1 MEIKALAELFSVCKV
16 VDATQVDLNKN
27 FCFAAKTDEEL
38 SLVCPTKD
46 VPAVTSAR
54 DDGWKG
60 FRIQGTLD
68 FSLIGILAKITAILA
83 EQKIGVFAISTFN
96 TDYILVKQDNFAK
109 ALQAL
114 AEHGYNVLSEE
125 AGAEQAAPKQGLP
138 SENAL
143 YKLLRPELE
152 AALKGFGAR
161 QHSAKVTKYISGF
174 LRALDSFAKGKE
186 LKQVHAFAIVQEL
199 EDNNYT
205 QLNFYLDSTTLD
217 VDCCGFVEQDGLMV
231 NSYNNWELS
240 IDGAACESPDV
251 FDYDMVNELV
261 EILAGDKVRLEVE
274 LPDITLLEPLA

>member
-16 VDATQVDLNKN
+16 VDAAQVDLNKN

-38 SLVCPTKD
+38 SLVCPTKN

-54 DDGWKG
+54 DDGWLA

-68 FSLIGILAKITAILA
+68 FSLIGILAKISTILA
-83 EQKIGVFAISTFN
+83 EQKIGIFAISTFN
-96 TDYILVKQDNFAK
+96 TDYILVKQENFAK
-109 ALQAL
+109 ALHSL
-114 AEHGYNVLSEE
+114 EEHGYKVLHEE
-125 AGAEQAAPKQGLP
+125 VCEKEEKAAPKEGIP
-138 SENAL
+138 AENAL

-161 QHSAKVTKYISGF
+161 QHSAKVTKYLGGF
-174 LRALDSFAKGKE
+174 MRALDNFAKGRE
-186 LKQVHAFAIVQEL
+186 LKEIYAFAIVQEL

-205 QLNFYLDSTTLD
+205 QLDFYLDSTTFD

-240 IDGAACESPDV
+240 IDGAACEAPDV
-251 FDYDMVNELV
+251 FDYDMVNELA

-274 LPDITLLEPLA
+274 LPELE

>member
-16 VDATQVDLNKN
+16 ADAEQIDLNKN

-46 VPAVTSAR
+46 VPEVTSER
-54 DDGWKG
+54 DEGWRA

-68 FSLIGILAKITAILA
+68 FSLIGILAKISTILA
-83 EQKIGVFAISTFN
+83 EHRIGIFAISTFN
-96 TDYILVKQDNFAK
+96 TDYILVKQENFVK
-109 ALQAL
+109 ALQSL
-114 AEHGYNVLSEE
+114 AEHGYKVLHEEVSEKE
-125 AGAEQAAPKQGLP
+125 EQPAPKEGLP
-138 SENAL
+138 AENAL

-161 QHSAKVTKYISGF
+161 QRFAKVTKYIGGF
-174 LRALDSFAKGKE
+174 LRALDNFAKGKK
-186 LKQVHAFAIVQEL
+186 LKDIYAFAIVQEL

-205 QLNFYLDSTTLD
+205 QLNYYLDSTTFD
-217 VDCCGFVEQDGLMV
+217 IDCCGFVEQDGLMV

-240 IDGAACESPDV
+240 IDGVACEAPDV
-251 FDYDMVNELV
+251 FDYDMVNELA

-274 LPDITLLEPLA
+274 LPELD

>member
-1 MEIKALAELFSVCKV
+1 MEIKALRDLFSVCKV
-16 VDATQVDLNKN
+16 EDTSQIELSKD
-27 FCFAAKTDEEL
+27 FCFAAKTDEEI

-54 DDGWKG
+54 DDGWRG

-68 FSLIGILAKITAILA
+68 FSLIGILAKISAILA
-83 EQKIGVFAISTFN
+83 EQKIGIFAVSTYN
-96 TDYILVKQDNFAK
+96 TDYVFVKQECFAK
-109 ALQAL
+109 ALQSL
-114 AEHGYNVLSEE
+114 AEHGYKVINEKVSEE
-125 AGAEQAAPKQGLP
+125 LATPKNSLP
-138 SENAL
+138 AENAL

-161 QHSAKVTKYISGF
+161 QHSANVSKYIGGF
-174 LRALDSFAKGKE
+174 LEALDKFAKGKE
-186 LKQVHAFAIVQEL
+186 LQEVYAYAIVLEL

-205 QLNFYLDSTTLD
+205 QLNIYLDNTTFD

-240 IDGAACESPDV
+240 IDGSACEAPDV

-261 EILAGDKVRLEVE
+261 EILQGEKVRLEIE
-274 LPDITLLEPLA
+274 RPEMD